1 MSTEFEELLVD
12 SMRRFTATVS
22 VPEGLAARARW
33 QHRRRRNRARVTA
46 VTGMAIVSAA
56 AVIAVTAG
64 TGAPA
69 LRPAPPAQAT
79 AYIVRRAEQELR
91 NRNVIMELTTPRQVL
106 TRTSPGGKTVTSNVP
121 GSVWWTYHSQSRHQ
135 TFAAYLRGHGRPR
148 ASDTDTTSSP
158 LRPGPGILFRFTQ
171 TSVNYTDRT
180 WSRGPQLAGK
190 VTGSPG
196 PACPQL
202 RSMQDP
208 RVDGIVL
215 FTSPAFI
222 RATLACGGL
231 SVTGHVQVDGV
242 ATVRLTGSRPV
253 TKLPLTIYISPVTY
267 RLVRTVIGG
276 LRQDYRWLAP
286 TPANLA
292 RLRVAIP
299 PGFHRVR
306 NAAGRLAGSAGA
318 P

>member
-1 MSTEFEELLVD
+1 VSTDFEELVVD
-12 SMRRFTATVS
+12 SMRRFTAEVR
-22 VPEGLAARARW
+22 VPAGLAARARW
-33 QHRRRRNRARVTA
+33 QHRRRRTRARVTA
-46 VTGMAIVSAA
+46 GTGVAIVSAV

-64 TGAPA
+64 TGGPAP
-69 LRPAPPAQAT
+69 RPAPQAQTA
-79 AYIVRRAEQELR
+79 AYIVRRAEQTLS
-91 NRNVIMELTTPRQVL
+91 NRNVIMELTTPRQVI
-106 TRTSPGGKTVTSNVP
+106 TRTAAGGRTDTSNVP
-121 GSVWWTYHSQSRHQ
+121 RSVHWGYHSQFRQ
-135 TFAAYLRGHGRPR
+135 QIFAAYLRGHGQPG
-148 ASDTDTTSSP
+148 ASDTDTTGSP

-202 RSMQDP
+202 RSMEDP

-231 SVTGHVQVDGV
+231 SVTGR
-242 ATVRLTGSRPV
+242 VRLDGTTAIRLAGSRAV
-253 TKLPLTIYISPVTY
+253 TKLPLVIYISPVTY

-292 RLRVAIP
+292 TLTVPIP
-299 PGFHRVR
+299 PGFHRVP
-306 NAAGRLAGSAGA
+306 N
-318 P
+318 PP